1 MNHRSGALLLA
12 KSGSDCF
19 EKTANKRVKQ
29 AKSAFS
35 EVKYT

>member
-1 MNHRSGALLLA
+1 MSRQKRSVAIGQ
-12 KSGSDCF
+12 SESDCF

-35 EVKYT
+35 EVKCT